1 MIDLYTLC
9 ELYLES
15 SENMEVWDNETEK
28 TVFSGTFHEA
38 QFSEFSD
45 AEVGSFGIENGVI
58 VVNIN

>member
-1 MIDLYTLC
+1 MIDLYSLC
-9 ELYLES
+9 ELYIES
-15 SENMEVWDNETEK
+15 QEEMQVWDNEQEK
-28 TVFSGTFHEA
+28 TVFSGTFHDA